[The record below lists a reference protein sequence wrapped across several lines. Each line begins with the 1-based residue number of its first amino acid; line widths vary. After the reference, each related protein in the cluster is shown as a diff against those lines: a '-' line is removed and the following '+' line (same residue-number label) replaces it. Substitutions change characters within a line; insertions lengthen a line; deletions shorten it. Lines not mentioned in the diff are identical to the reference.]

1 MTTTARKP
9 PARKPQVTVIPDG
22 VKQPEDRKPK
32 AEEAEVVKHPAP
44 VTKDVPARKDPKTGE
59 ESESGKE
66 VTYRGV
72 TVFISDDALNDF
84 ELLGDIRAMQDADDP
99 SYFPSLTRRL
109 VGNEG
114 YREVMD
120 AIRSE
125 NGRVLIED
133 GIDWI
138 QSVFE
143 AIQAGNS

>member
-1 MTTTARKP
+1 MTATSSTRTRKTPAKGTT
-9 PARKPQVTVIPDG
+9 TVIPDG
-22 VKQPEDRKPK
+22 AKVPEDHKSKSEP
-32 AEEAEVVKHPAP
+32 VKHPAP
-44 VTKDVPARKDPKTGE
+44 VTKDVEA
-59 ESESGKE
+59 GKE

-72 TVFISDDALNDF
+72 TVLIPDDALNDF

-133 GIDWI
+133 GIDWV
-138 QSVFE
+138 QTVFE
-143 AIQAGNS
+143 AIHAGNS